1 MAPCAPDDPES
12 VSVIAFIVRR
22 LILLIPVLIGVS
34 LLTFLIS
41 RIIPADPARMIAG
54 PHAGPAQ
61 VEAVR
66 HAYGLDRPLWQQ
78 YTTYMGGLLHGDLG
92 TSFHTQRPVRDD
104 LGDFLPATLEL
115 TLAAMAFTI
124 VVGILL
130 GVLAATNRDGW
141 IDNLT
146 RLLSVTGVSMPVF
159 WLGLMLQLL
168 LYYRLGWLPAGGRL
182 DTGLKPPPHLTGMY
196 IVDGLVTGHWSLAAN
211 AAWHLILP
219 ALVLSVGSLAV
230 VTRMMRASVLEVMGR
245 DYIRTA
251 RAKGLAR
258 SRVVWRHA
266 LRNALLPTIT
276 VAGLQTGYLLS
287 GAILVEAVF
296 SWSGIGLYAA
306 QSIISSDYN
315 AIMSVTLVIA
325 ALFILV
331 NLLVDL
337 LYAVADPRIHYR

>member
-1 MAPCAPDDPES
+1 
-12 VSVIAFIVRR
+12 
-22 LILLIPVLIGVS
+22 
-34 LLTFLIS
+34 
-41 RIIPADPARMIAG
+41 
-54 PHAGPAQ
+54 
-61 VEAVR
+61 
-66 HAYGLDRPLWQQ
+66 
-78 YTTYMGGLLHGDLG
+78 
-92 TSFHTQRPVRDD
+92 
-104 LGDFLPATLEL
+104 
-115 TLAAMAFTI
+115 
-124 VVGILL
+124 
-130 GVLAATNRDGW
+130 
-141 IDNLT
+141 
-146 RLLSVTGVSMPVF
+146 
-159 WLGLMLQLL
+159 
-168 LYYRLGWLPAGGRL
+168 
-182 DTGLKPPPHLTGMY
+182 
-196 IVDGLVTGHWSLAAN
+196 
-211 AAWHLILP
+211 
-219 ALVLSVGSLAV
+219 
-230 VTRMMRASVLEVMGR
+230 MGR

>member
-1 MAPCAPDDPES
+1 
-12 VSVIAFIVRR
+12 VIAFIVRR

-61 VEAVR
+61 VAAVR

-78 YTTYMGGLLHGDLG
+78 YTSYMGGLLQGDLG
-92 TSFHTQRPVRDD
+92 TSFHTQRAVRDD

-115 TLAAMAFTI
+115 TLASMALTI

-130 GVLAATNRDGW
+130 GVLSAVNRDGW

-146 RLLSVTGVSMPVF
+146 RLFSVTGVSLPVF

-168 LYYRLGWLPAGGRL
+168 LYDQLGWLPAGGRL
-182 DTGLKPPPHLTGMY
+182 DTGLQPPPRLTGMY
-196 IVDGLVTGHWSLAAN
+196 IVDSLLTGHWSLAVN
-211 AAWHLILP
+211 AAWHLLLP

-230 VTRMMRASVLEVMGR
+230 VTRMMRASMLEVMGR

-258 SRVVWRHA
+258 QSVVWRHA

-315 AIMSVTLVIA
+315 ATMSVTLVIA

-331 NLLVDL
+331 NLLVDI